1 MPSKIFEPFNIGN
14 VTIDNRILRSSISAR
29 VDNYDGS
36 GSQWRINFET
46 TFAKGGVGAIIS
58 SHVPIH
64 LRGRILPNYAFIDA
78 DDKIAF
84 WKRLGQEVHAHGAKY
99 FLQLSYSGRQQDI
112 AGIENW
118 KSTPQSSTDGADYFQ
133 GIRGRAMSIDEIKG
147 MVARFVAAAHRV
159 REAELDGIELHSGNG
174 YLFTQFLS
182 AAINDRTDAYG
193 GALANRYRFL
203 GEVIEGIRTSPG
215 LEDMP
220 LIVKLSG
227 FDHHNAIYPWKG
239 RGTQIAESVAVARLA
254 ERSGASAIH
263 VSTGSM
269 FPHPW
274 NPAGYM
280 PVDMGKRTYGGVVDS
295 GKYTLPL
302 YLAFRFAGPAVRLVW
317 ERALRKKLYRSF
329 GDYIRGRQ
337 PETAPY
343 AWELIEGL
351 NRAAAREI
359 KKNVGIPVL
368 CTGAFQS
375 QRGIEAAIEN
385 DCDAVTIARPLVANP
400 DLPNRLKQAVAGN
413 ETDYRPP
420 QPCSLCNRC
429 LLAVLEH
436 PFGCYDERRYQ
447 SYDDMIERVMAIY
460 RG

>member
-1 MPSKIFEPFNIGN
+1 MPSKIFEPFRIGN
-14 VTIDNRILRSSISAR
+14 VSIDNRILRSSISAR

-58 SHVPIH
+58 SHVPID
-64 LRGRILPNYAFIDA
+64 LRGRVLPNYAFIDA
-78 DDKIAF
+78 DDKIDF
-84 WKRLGQEVHAHGAKY
+84 WKRLGRAVHAHGAKY

-118 KSTPQSSTDGADYFQ
+118 KSTPQSSTDQGDYFQ
-133 GIRGRAMSIDEIKG
+133 GISGRAMSIDEIRH

-203 GEVIEGIRTSPG
+203 GEVIEGIRTAPG

-227 FDHHNAIYPWKG
+227 FDHHNAVYPWKG
-239 RGTQIAESVAVARLA
+239 RGTPIEESVEVARLA

-263 VSTGSM
+263 VSAGSM

-302 YLAFRFAGPAVRLVW
+302 YLAFRFAGRRCGSSGSARCASGSIAASATTYAAGSPMRRLTPGSCSK
-317 ERALRKKLYRSF
+317 AS
-329 GDYIRGRQ
+329 
-337 PETAPY
+337 TAPR
-343 AWELIEGL
+343 
-351 NRAAAREI
+351 RARSSGASASRCCAPARSSRNAA
-359 KKNVGIPVL
+359 
-368 CTGAFQS
+368 S
-375 QRGIEAAIEN
+375 
-385 DCDAVTIARPLVANP
+385 
-400 DLPNRLKQAVAGN
+400 
-413 ETDYRPP
+413 
-420 QPCSLCNRC
+420 
-429 LLAVLEH
+429 
-436 PFGCYDERRYQ
+436 RRR
-447 SYDDMIERVMAIY
+447 SRTTAMP
-460 RG
+460 